1 MLNVL
6 LTFVELVAGIIAGSL
21 ALIGDAVHNGSDV
34 GALIIA
40 LIARRWSRREPDSRR
55 TYGYRRAS
63 IIGAMVNVT
72 TLIIIGIYLLYES
85 AMRIIDPVT
94 IDGWI
99 MIIVASIALMV
110 DLGTVLL
117 MRLMG
122 KDLNIRAALAHN
134 LADAMASVGVI
145 VAGATILT
153 LNFIWVDPIL
163 TGIIAIY
170 ILIQS
175 VTMLRPCIAILMDSC
190 PNNCDPK
197 DVSEALKTISGV
209 EDVRHM
215 HIRSLDEDYIIC
227 EACIVVSHSNPHSL
241 NELKNEVKNLLLKNY
256 EIKYTTLELDFKS
269 PESLPL
275 NISENEGR

>member
-1 MLNVL
+1 M
-6 LTFVELVAGIIAGSL
+6 AGIIAGSL

-72 TLIIIGIYLLYES
+72 ILIIIGIYLLYES
-85 AMRIIDPVT
+85 AMRINDPVN

-99 MIIVASIALMV
+99 MIVVASIALMV

-134 LADAMASVGVI
+134 LADAMASVGSHC
-145 VAGATILT
+145 GGRNHSDFELYLGRPNTNWNYRNLYFNTI
-153 LNFIWVDPIL
+153 
-163 TGIIAIY
+163 
-170 ILIQS
+170 
-175 VTMLRPCIAILMDSC
+175 R
-190 PNNCDPK
+190 NNAKAVYC
-197 DVSEALKTISGV
+197 
-209 EDVRHM
+209 H
-215 HIRSLDEDYIIC
+215 LD
-227 EACIVVSHSNPHSL
+227 
-241 NELKNEVKNLLLKNY
+241 
-256 EIKYTTLELDFKS
+256 
-269 PESLPL
+269 
-275 NISENEGR
+275 